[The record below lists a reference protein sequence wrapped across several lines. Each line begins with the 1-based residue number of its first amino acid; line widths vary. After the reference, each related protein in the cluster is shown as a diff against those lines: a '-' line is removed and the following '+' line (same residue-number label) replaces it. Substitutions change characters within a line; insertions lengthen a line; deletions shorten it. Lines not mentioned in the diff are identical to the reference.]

1 MRTDSSVPEFTE
13 DTLTRRLPERLLN
26 NITAFAASRSI
37 HLSTVMLS
45 CYMVL
50 LSKYTDKE
58 DIVTGMPAMVRPEER
73 FDGVVGHF
81 LNMLP
86 IRNRAGRKETFADF
100 VQRCRMPFWTDWI
113 THFIRFR
120 KWCVMC
126 MRNPGRTVR
135 LFSAMPFLSELS
147 AAFELSIDA

>member
-26 NITAFAASRSI
+26 NLTAFAASRSI

-58 DIVTGMPAMVRPEER
+58 DILTGMPAMVRPEER

-86 IRNRAGRKETFADF
+86 IRSRAGRKKHLLTLFKGAG
-100 VQRCRMPFWTDWI
+100 CRS
-113 THFIRFR
+113 
-120 KWCVMC
+120 
-126 MRNPGRTVR
+126 GRTGS
-135 LFSAMPFLSELS
+135 LLLSVSENG
-147 AAFELSIDA
+147 A